1 MKKKDMHI
9 EVGKMINVGILDLQ
23 GGVEE
28 HFNAINKIKGAN
40 AVRIKKKEQLNQING
55 LIIPGGESTT
65 LNKLIKLYGFVESI
79 IDFSKEKPIWGTCA
93 GLIILSRRY
102 LNLIDIEVQRNA
114 FGRQSSSF
122 IEKDYIPKISKN
134 LIEMV
139 FIRAPII
146 TDIGSEVNILKK
158 IDGKIVAAETKN
170 ILVTSFHPELTEQT
184 EVQEYFIEKIKKYNH

>member
-28 HFNAINKIKGAN
+28 HFNAINKIKGVN
-40 AVRIKKKEQLNQING
+40 AFRVKKKEQLNQING

>member
-28 HFNAINKIKGAN
+28 HFNAINKIKGVN
-40 AVRIKKKEQLNQING
+40 AFRIKKKEQLNQING